1 MKESEARGDQDA
13 VTYLRTEK
21 AQLRTKEAQLRTEKE
36 ILLRATL
43 IGASPTRPANLY
55 R

>member
-13 VTYLRTEK
+13 VTYLRTKE
-21 AQLRTKEAQLRTEKE
+21 AQLRTEKAQLRTEKE

-43 IGASPTRPANLY
+43 IGASPTRPANL
-55 R
+55 